1 MVRATQGTAI
11 HVSGRMSHR
20 EYQRNDGGCGCEPR
34 VQACDFRILHRA
46 PEGWLYSPQ

>member
-1 MVRATQGTAI
+1 MARATQGTPV

-20 EYQRNDGGCGCEPR
+20 EYQRNDGGRGCEFR
-34 VQACDFRILHRA
+34 VHARDFRILHRA